1 MIFTVRTGEPN
12 YFKCNCQRCGGHIEF
27 PGNGTGM
34 TIDCPHCGKKTVL
47 GAAGDAPVLRKSNK
61 VLWVSVGLSVILTGA
76 VAAFV
81 WPQKQKVAAAAPPA
95 KVEAA
100 PVVSLEKTNKPVSQ
114 PTPVANTISDFDVSK
129 ISLQKTPGSGLVYA
143 VGTLKNDA
151 GRQRFGVKIVL
162 NQLDE
167 KGQNLGVVSDYVSV
181 MNPQDA
187 WQFKA
192 VLTSPHVAKVT
203 VAVIREQ
210 Q

>member
-12 YFKCNCQRCGGHIEF
+12 FFKCHCQRCGGHIEF
-27 PGNGTGM
+27 PSNGAGM

-47 GAAGDAPVLRKSNK
+47 GG
-61 VLWVSVGLSVILTGA
+61 SVGAPILKKSSKFVWVAVGTAVVIIGAA
-76 VAAFV
+76 VAFI
-81 WPQKQKVAAAAPPA
+81 WPQKQKVAAAAPPP
-95 KVEAA
+95 KVVAA
-100 PVVSLEKTNKPVSQ
+100 PVVPVVNTNKPVSQ
-114 PTPVANTISDFDVSK
+114 AAPVATTISDFDVSK

-181 MNPQDA
+181 VNPQDT

-192 VLTSPHVAKVT
+192 VLTSPQAVKVT

>member
-1 MIFTVRTGEPN
+1 MMFTVRTGEPN

-27 PGNGTGM
+27 PSNGAGM

-47 GAAGDAPVLRKSNK
+47 GVSAGGPVLKKSNK
-61 VLWVSVGLSVILTGA
+61 VMWTAVGLGVVILGA
-76 VAAFV
+76 VVALI
-81 WPQKQKVAAAAPPA
+81 WPQKQKVAAAAPPPKA
-95 KVEAA
+95 MA
-100 PVVSLEKTNKPVSQ
+100 PVVPVAKTNKPVAQSA
-114 PTPVANTISDFDVSK
+114 PAADRISDFDVSK
-129 ISLQKTPGSGLVYA
+129 ISFQKTPGTGLVYA

-151 GRQRFGVKIVL
+151 DRQRFGVKIVL

-181 MNPQDA
+181 VDPGDS
-187 WQFKA
+187 WGFKA
-192 VLTSPHVAKVT
+192 VLTSPNVTKVT